1 MTKTFAKF
9 EFTPTEWATLRKL
22 IEQTTINPDGE
33 TVTSFVDCAV
43 VELGFLPI
51 TPAVIKDMEV
61 VTPAVLSEKW
71 AVDILFYTEPPAE
84 FTPFE
89 VWPDPMGIHTFSG
102 DDSLYLKGYCAKFP
116 ESDYCKLPEP
126 VITNEAL

>member
-1 MTKTFAKF
+1 MTKTFRKF

-22 IEQTTINPDGE
+22 IEQTITNPEGEPVTIWK
-33 TVTSFVDCAV
+33 DCAV

-51 TPAVIKDMEV
+51 TPAVFDGMEV

-71 AVDILFYTEPPAE
+71 AVDILFYSEPPAE

-89 VWPDPMGIHTFSG
+89 VWPNPMGIHTFSG
-102 DDSLYLKGYCAKFP
+102 DDNLYLKGYCEKFP
-116 ESDYCKLPEP
+116 DSPYCVIPEP
-126 VITNEAL
+126 NEAY

>member
-1 MTKTFAKF
+1 MKKTFAKY

-22 IEQTTINPDGE
+22 IEQTTTNPDGE
-33 TVTSFVDCAV
+33 PVTSFVDCAV

-61 VTPAVLSEKW
+61 VTPAVLSDKW

-89 VWPDPMGIHTFSG
+89 VYPDPMGIHTFSG
-102 DDSLYLKGYCAKFP
+102 DDNLYLVGYCAKFP
-116 ESDYCKLPEP
+116 DSPYCIKPDNPTE
-126 VITNEAL
+126 

>member
-1 MTKTFAKF
+1 MKQFLKF

-22 IEQTTINPDGE
+22 IEQTTLTPTGE
-33 TVTSFVDCAV
+33 EVTHWVDCAV
-43 VELGFLPI
+43 VELGFLPV

-61 VTPAVLSEKW
+61 ITPAVLSNKW

-89 VWPDPMGIHTFSG
+89 VWPEPMGIHTFSG
-102 DDSLYLKGYCAKFP
+102 DDNLYLVGYCAKFP
-116 ESDYCKLPEP
+116 DSPYCIVPDP
-126 VITNEAL
+126 VI

>member
-1 MTKTFAKF
+1 MKTFLKF
-9 EFTPTEWATLRKL
+9 EFTPTQWATLRKL
-22 IEQTTINPDGE
+22 IEQTTTTPDGSK
-33 TVTSFVDCAV
+33 VQSWVDCAV
-43 VELGFLPI
+43 VEIGFIVI
-51 TPAVIKDMEV
+51 TPAVMDGMEV
-61 VTPAVLSEKW
+61 VTPAVLSDKW
-71 AVDILFYTEPPAE
+71 AVDILFYSEPPAS
-84 FTPFE
+84 FAPFE

>member
-1 MTKTFAKF
+1 MTKTFLKY

-22 IEQTTINPDGE
+22 IEQTTTTPDGGE
-33 TVTSFVDCAV
+33 TTTYKDCAV

-61 VTPAVLSEKW
+61 VTPAVMSDKW

-89 VWPDPMGIHTFSG
+89 VYPNPMGIHTFSG
-102 DDSLYLKGYCAKFP
+102 DDSLYLKTFCAKYP
-116 ESDYCKLPEP
+116 DSDYCKLPEP
-126 VITNEAL
+126 VINETV